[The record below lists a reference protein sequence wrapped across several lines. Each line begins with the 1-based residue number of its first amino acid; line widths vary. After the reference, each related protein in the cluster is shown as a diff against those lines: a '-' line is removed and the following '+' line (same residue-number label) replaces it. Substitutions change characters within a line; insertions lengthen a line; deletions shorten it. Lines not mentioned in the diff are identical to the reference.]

1 MQKEPIRILQ
11 ILGIVAGGGVESV
24 VMNYYEHIDRTK
36 VQFDFVVHNDN
47 TIDITNKVKS
57 MGGKVYK
64 ITPYY
69 KNPIAFIR
77 DIYQIIKNNNYQIVH
92 SNMNTLSAFSLF
104 AAYMA
109 DVPVRILHN
118 HSKSVPG
125 EWKRNL
131 MKYILRPFAKLFAN
145 QYWAC
150 GKLAGIWMFGR
161 NLVNTGKVKII
172 NNAINLAKF
181 EFNENERLLLRQ
193 QINIDYNDFVIGHV
207 GRFVYV
213 KNHNFLIDVFDKFHK
228 IHNNSKLFLIGDG
241 PLKKDIEQKVI
252 SLGIS
257 DSVIFGGMRNNVSDL
272 YSVMDLLLLP
282 SFSEGF
288 PVVGLEAQA
297 NGLPVIVSDAVTK
310 ELFITNLISSEMLS
324 SPVEKWLM
332 ELETVYYKKDKSRDN
347 TREAMNSAGFD
358 VQKESIKLV
367 NMYKNLLEEHRDGYK

>member
-11 ILGIVAGGGVESV
+11 IVGIVAGGGVESV

-47 TIDITNKVKS
+47 TIDITDKVKS

-64 ITPYY
+64 VTPYY
-69 KNPIAFIR
+69 KNPIAFMR
-77 DIYQIIKNNNYQIVH
+77 DIYQIIKHNNYQIIH
-92 SNMNTLSAFSLF
+92 SNMNTLSALSLL

-118 HSKSVPG
+118 HSISVPG

-131 MKYILRPFAKLFAN
+131 MKYILRPFAKLLAN
-145 QYWAC
+145 QFWAC
-150 GKLAGIWMFGR
+150 SKLAGIWMYGE
-161 NLVNTGKVKII
+161 NLVNIGKVQII

-181 EFNENERLLLRQ
+181 EFNENKRLFFRQ
-193 QINIDYNDFVIGHV
+193 QFNINHNDFVIGHV

-213 KNHNFLIDVFDKFHK
+213 KNHEFLIDIFDKFHK
-228 IHNNSKLFLIGDG
+228 THNNSKLLLIGDG

-257 DSVIFGGMRNNVSDL
+257 DSVIFGGMRNNVFDL
-272 YSVMDLLLLP
+272 YSVMDVLLLP

-288 PVVGLEAQA
+288 SVVGLEAQA
-297 NGLPVIVSDAVTK
+297 NDLPVIVSDAVTK

-324 SPVEKWLM
+324 SPVETWLM
-332 ELETVYYKKDKSRDN
+332 DLETVYYKKDESRDN

-358 VQKESIKLV
+358 IEKESIKLV
-367 NMYKNLLEEHRDGYK
+367 NMYKNLLEEHRNGYK

>member
-11 ILGIVAGGGVESV
+11 IVGIVAGGGVESV
-24 VMNYYEHIDRTK
+24 VMNYYEHIDRMK

-47 TIDITNKVKS
+47 TIDITDKVKS

-64 ITPYY
+64 VTPYY
-69 KNPIAFIR
+69 KNPIAFMR
-77 DIYQIIKNNNYQIVH
+77 DIYQIIKHNNYQIIH
-92 SNMNTLSAFSLF
+92 SNMNTLSALSLF

-118 HSKSVPG
+118 HSISVPG

-150 GKLAGIWMFGR
+150 GKLAGIWLYGE
-161 NLVNTGKVKII
+161 NSVNIGKVQII

-181 EFNENERLLLRQ
+181 EFNEDKRLYFRRQ
-193 QINIDYNDFVIGHV
+193 FNIDHNDFVIGHV

-213 KNHNFLIDVFDKFHK
+213 KNHEFLIDVFYKFHQ
-228 IHNNSKLFLIGDG
+228 IHENSKLLLIGDG
-241 PLKKDIEQKVI
+241 PLKKDIERKVI

-257 DSVIFGGMRNNVSDL
+257 DSVIFGGMRNNVFDL
-272 YSVMDLLLLP
+272 YSVMDVLLLP

-297 NGLPVIVSDAVTK
+297 NGLPIIVSNVVTK
-310 ELFITNLISSEMLS
+310 ELFITNVISSEMLS
-324 SPVEKWLM
+324 SSVETWLM
-332 ELETVYYKKDKSRDN
+332 DLETVYHRKDESRDN

-358 VQKESIKLV
+358 IQKESVKLV
-367 NMYKNLLEEHRDGYK
+367 NMYKNLLEEYRDGYK

>member
-347 TREAMNSAGFD
+347 TREAMNSAGFN

>member
-11 ILGIVAGGGVESV
+11 IVGIVAGGGVESV
-24 VMNYYEHIDRTK
+24 VMNYYEHIDRMK
-36 VQFDFVVHNDN
+36 AQFDFVVHNDN
-47 TIDITNKVKS
+47 TIDITDKVKS

-64 ITPYY
+64 VTPYY
-69 KNPIAFIR
+69 KNPIAFMR
-77 DIYQIIKNNNYQIVH
+77 DIYQIIKHNNYQIIH
-92 SNMNTLSAFSLF
+92 SNMNTLSALSLL

-118 HSKSVPG
+118 HSISVPG

-131 MKYILRPFAKLFAN
+131 MKYILRPFAKLLAN

-150 GKLAGIWMFGR
+150 SKLAGIWMYGE
-161 NLVNTGKVKII
+161 NLVNIGKVQII

-181 EFNENERLLLRQ
+181 EFNENKRLFFRQ
-193 QINIDYNDFVIGHV
+193 QFNINHNDFVIGHV

-213 KNHNFLIDVFDKFHK
+213 KNHEFLIDIFDKFHK
-228 IHNNSKLFLIGDG
+228 THNNSKLLLIGDG

-257 DSVIFGGMRNNVSDL
+257 DSVIFGGMRNNVFDL
-272 YSVMDLLLLP
+272 YSVMDVLLLP

-288 PVVGLEAQA
+288 SVVGLEAQA
-297 NGLPVIVSDAVTK
+297 NDLPVIVSDAVTK

-324 SPVEKWLM
+324 SPVETWLM
-332 ELETVYYKKDKSRDN
+332 DLETVYYKKDESRDN

-358 VQKESIKLV
+358 IEKESIKLV
-367 NMYKNLLEEHRDGYK
+367 NMYKNLLEEHRNGYK

>member
-257 DSVIFGGMRNNVSDL
+257 DSVIFGGLRNNVSDL

-347 TREAMNSAGFD
+347 TREAMNSAGFN